1 MGRGERWV
9 ERTSCQFFWCLWE
22 VVAGVWARVWLGEV
36 VLGWLDWRLEE
47 EARGEG
53 EELPLLGLMM
63 LMAVAVADD
72 DEEAALKGLLGS

>member
-1 MGRGERWV
+1 
-9 ERTSCQFFWCLWE
+9 LWE

-63 LMAVAVADD
+63 LMAAAAVDD
-72 DEEAALKGLLGS
+72 DEEAVLKGLLGS

>member
-1 MGRGERWV
+1 
-9 ERTSCQFFWCLWE
+9 
-22 VVAGVWARVWLGEV
+22 
-36 VLGWLDWRLEE
+36 LDCRLEE

-63 LMAVAVADD
+63 LMAAAAVDD